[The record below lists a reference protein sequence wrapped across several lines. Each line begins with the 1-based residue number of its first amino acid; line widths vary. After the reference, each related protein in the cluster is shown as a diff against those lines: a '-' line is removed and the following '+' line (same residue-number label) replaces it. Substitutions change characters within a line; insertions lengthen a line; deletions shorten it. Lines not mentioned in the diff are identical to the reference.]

1 MHMSD
6 FVSSAEFTRW
16 MSEQS
21 DFRMRLESRIGAQH
35 SEVVSTLRRIEDQ
48 VNQTN
53 GRTRANGEAI
63 AGLTVR
69 LVTIEAEN
77 EKVESI
83 AQSIRDEGCSQ
94 LAAHQT
100 LLQGGT
106 PSDWSPRKKAAVVG
120 GILAGGSLVW
130 PAVSEFV
137 KLANEVIHHFAGT
150 PPV

>member
-1 MHMSD
+1 MTD
-6 FVSSAEFTRW
+6 FITNAEFSRW

-21 DFRMRLESRIGAQH
+21 DFRARLESRIGAQH
-35 SEVVSTLRRIEDQ
+35 GETMTTLRRIEDQ
-48 VNQTN
+48 VLVTN

-69 LVTIEAEN
+69 LDVIEAES

-100 LLQGGT
+100 LRQGGT

-120 GILAGGSLVW
+120 GLLAGGSLVW
-130 PAVSEFV
+130 PAAAELMKVV
-137 KLANEVIHHFAGT
+137 TEVIHPFSAVPGT
-150 PPV
+150 